1 VAVRKTTATARALTL
16 PRTPPEAPLQ
26 RAAVAPALSPPL
38 PLGGALPSLGIRSV
52 DDGGAM

>member
-1 VAVRKTTATARALTL
+1 VAVRKTSATARALTL